1 MPPLFTR
8 AIEAIDVDE
17 AVDKLREGQSDC
29 IFSFHDEDLLEA
41 PFDHIRLFE
50 SQLFP
55 VCASDEHGEALF
67 NLAQPHFPLLNY
79 SRNSYMGRLIN
90 RTLTR
95 HSELS
100 FSTFFVSSMS
110 ELLKQVA
117 LDGCGIAWLP
127 EYAIQQEIR
136 SGKLVVL
143 NRDELV
149 IPIQAYAY
157 RMNTRMNP
165 VAERFWREL
174 RELEIVLS

>member
-1 MPPLFTR
+1 
-8 AIEAIDVDE
+8 
-17 AVDKLREGQSDC
+17 
-29 IFSFHDEDLLEA
+29 
-41 PFDHIRLFE
+41 
-50 SQLFP
+50 
-55 VCASDEHGEALF
+55 
-67 NLAQPHFPLLNY
+67 
-79 SRNSYMGRLIN
+79 
-90 RTLTR
+90 
-95 HSELS
+95 
-100 FSTFFVSSMS
+100 MS

-117 LDGCGIAWLP
+117 LDGCGIAAAG
-127 EYAIQQEIR
+127 YAINKEIR

>member
-1 MPPLFTR
+1 
-8 AIEAIDVDE
+8 
-17 AVDKLREGQSDC
+17 
-29 IFSFHDEDLLEA
+29 
-41 PFDHIRLFE
+41 
-50 SQLFP
+50 
-55 VCASDEHGEALF
+55 
-67 NLAQPHFPLLNY
+67 
-79 SRNSYMGRLIN
+79 
-90 RTLTR
+90 
-95 HSELS
+95 
-100 FSTFFVSSMS
+100 MS

-174 RELEIVLS
+174 RERRLYLADILQRRTTPTAIIPDQIKR

>member
-1 MPPLFTR
+1 
-8 AIEAIDVDE
+8 
-17 AVDKLREGQSDC
+17 
-29 IFSFHDEDLLEA
+29 
-41 PFDHIRLFE
+41 
-50 SQLFP
+50 
-55 VCASDEHGEALF
+55 
-67 NLAQPHFPLLNY
+67 
-79 SRNSYMGRLIN
+79 
-90 RTLTR
+90 
-95 HSELS
+95 
-100 FSTFFVSSMS
+100 MS

-117 LDGCGIAWLP
+117 LDGCGIARLP
-127 EYAIQQEIR
+127 EYAINKIR

>member
-1 MPPLFTR
+1 
-8 AIEAIDVDE
+8 
-17 AVDKLREGQSDC
+17 
-29 IFSFHDEDLLEA
+29 
-41 PFDHIRLFE
+41 
-50 SQLFP
+50 
-55 VCASDEHGEALF
+55 
-67 NLAQPHFPLLNY
+67 
-79 SRNSYMGRLIN
+79 MGRLIN

-100 FSTFFVSSMS
+100 FSTFCLFD
-110 ELLKQVA
+110 ERAFKA
-117 LDGCGIAWLP
+117 GCPRRLWIASLP

-136 SGKLVVL
+136 SGQLVVL

>member
-1 MPPLFTR
+1 M
-8 AIEAIDVDE
+8 
-17 AVDKLREGQSDC
+17 
-29 IFSFHDEDLLEA
+29 
-41 PFDHIRLFE
+41 
-50 SQLFP
+50 
-55 VCASDEHGEALF
+55 
-67 NLAQPHFPLLNY
+67 
-79 SRNSYMGRLIN
+79 IN

-136 SGKLVVL
+136 SGQLVVL

-149 IPIQAYAY
+149 IPIQD
-157 RMNTRMNP
+157 
-165 VAERFWREL
+165 L
-174 RELEIVLS
+174 RIPDEYSHESRCRTLLA

>member
-1 MPPLFTR
+1 
-8 AIEAIDVDE
+8 
-17 AVDKLREGQSDC
+17 
-29 IFSFHDEDLLEA
+29 
-41 PFDHIRLFE
+41 
-50 SQLFP
+50 
-55 VCASDEHGEALF
+55 
-67 NLAQPHFPLLNY
+67 
-79 SRNSYMGRLIN
+79 MGRLIN

-95 HSELS
+95 HGELS

-117 LDGCGIAWLP
+117 LDGCGIAATG
-127 EYAIQQEIR
+127 YAIQQEIR
-136 SGKLVVL
+136 SGQLVVL

>member
-1 MPPLFTR
+1 
-8 AIEAIDVDE
+8 
-17 AVDKLREGQSDC
+17 
-29 IFSFHDEDLLEA
+29 
-41 PFDHIRLFE
+41 
-50 SQLFP
+50 
-55 VCASDEHGEALF
+55 
-67 NLAQPHFPLLNY
+67 
-79 SRNSYMGRLIN
+79 
-90 RTLTR
+90 
-95 HSELS
+95 LS

>member
-1 MPPLFTR
+1 
-8 AIEAIDVDE
+8 
-17 AVDKLREGQSDC
+17 
-29 IFSFHDEDLLEA
+29 
-41 PFDHIRLFE
+41 
-50 SQLFP
+50 
-55 VCASDEHGEALF
+55 
-67 NLAQPHFPLLNY
+67 
-79 SRNSYMGRLIN
+79 MGRLIN

-100 FSTFFVSSMS
+100 FSTFFGLFD
-110 ELLKQVA
+110 ERAFKA
-117 LDGCGIAWLP
+117 GCPRRLWDCLGCRSTP
-127 EYAIQQEIR
+127 SNKKFR